1 MSELRRESELFSA
14 DTILD
19 CLPTLVF
26 TADTSGAV
34 DFVSRGSDHRADYDP
49 EAALGNAWQGVVH
62 PDDRPSIEQRWSEA
76 VAAGL
81 PYEAE
86 LRCQVEGTYRWFLCR
101 AAPIRNRFGQV
112 LGYAGTLSEID
123 AHKAIESRLRET
135 IALLERVSSRERL
148 YSRISEELSG
158 APSLGETVEILLKAI
173 VPEFADWMSVYL
185 EKRDG
190 IGYEI
195 IGMRHW
201 DERRRPIV
209 EELIGTAFSTEQSAT
224 AEVLRTGK
232 PLLLARYPEELRS
245 QSVQPKFYDRV
256 QALGLR
262 SAIVVPFR
270 HEGRIIGA
278 IHVIRGD
285 NPQDFAEP
293 DLLLVEEVARRMTP
307 ALYNAEVHE
316 RERLVAQ
323 RFQEAAMPGHLPE
336 TPYLEFDAVYQA
348 ARTEATVGG
357 DWYDVFSIDDER
369 FIVSVG
375 DVGGHGLPAATT
387 MSMLRQ
393 SLRALSLTTSSPSDL
408 MYLLRALME
417 KERPGEF
424 ATAFI
429 GIMWPSSGRLQYASA
444 GHPAPLLRLPDG
456 TVQELLDGRRPLLGL
471 PIPKPADIGETT
483 IVEGSL
489 LVLYTDGLTES
500 TRDVLEGER
509 ALRALVAS
517 TEVGEARHPAQV
529 IHQQMIPTGAFDDT
543 AILTIR
549 RVKRTPN

>member
-1 MSELRRESELFSA
+1 MSELRRPSELFSA
-14 DTILD
+14 DTILN

-26 TADTSGAV
+26 TTDTSGAV
-34 DFVSRGSDHRADYDP
+34 DFVSRGSDHRAHYDP
-49 EAALGNAWQGVVH
+49 EASLGNAWQNVVH
-62 PDDRPSIEQRWSEA
+62 PDDRPLIEQRWSEA
-76 VAAGL
+76 VAAGA

-86 LRCQVEGTYRWFLCR
+86 LRCEVEGTYRWFLCR
-101 AAPIRNRFGQV
+101 AAPVRNDSGEL
-112 LGYAGTLSEID
+112 LGYAGTLSEIG
-123 AHKAIESRLRET
+123 AHKAIESQLRET
-135 IALLERVSSRERL
+135 IALLERARARERL
-148 YSRISEELSG
+148 YSRISEDLSG
-158 APSLGETVEILLKAI
+158 ALSLDETVEILLDAI

-185 EKRDG
+185 DKRDG
-190 IGYEI
+190 AGYEV

-209 EELIGTAFSTEQSAT
+209 DELLGTVFTTENSAS

-232 PLLLARYPEELRS
+232 PMLLARYPEELRS
-245 QSVQPKFYDRV
+245 RSVKSKYFDKV

-270 HEGRIIGA
+270 HAGRIIGA

-285 NPQDFAEP
+285 NPQDFGEA
-293 DLLLVEEVARRMTP
+293 DLLLVQEVARRMTP

-316 RERLVAQ
+316 RERLVAR
-323 RFQEAAMPGHLPE
+323 RFQEAAMPGHLPQ
-336 TPYLEFDAVYQA
+336 TPHLEFDAVYQA

-357 DWYDVFSIDDER
+357 DWYDVFSVDGER
-369 FIVSVG
+369 FIISVG

-393 SLRALSLTTSSPSDL
+393 SLRALSLTTSSPGEL
-408 MYLLRALME
+408 MYLLRGLLE
-417 KERPGEF
+417 RERPGEL

-429 GIMWPSSGRLQYASA
+429 GIVSPASGRMEYVSA

-456 TVQELLDGRRPLLGL
+456 TVQELQDGRRPLLGVA
-471 PIPKPADIGETT
+471 IPKSTESGETT
-483 IVEGSL
+483 IPAGSL

-509 ALRALVAS
+509 VLCALLS
-517 TEVGEARHPAQV
+517 SKEVGEARHPAQV
-529 IHQQMIPTGAFDDT
+529 IHKSMIPSGAPDDT
-543 AILTIR
+543 AILTMR
-549 RVKRTPN
+549 RLAV